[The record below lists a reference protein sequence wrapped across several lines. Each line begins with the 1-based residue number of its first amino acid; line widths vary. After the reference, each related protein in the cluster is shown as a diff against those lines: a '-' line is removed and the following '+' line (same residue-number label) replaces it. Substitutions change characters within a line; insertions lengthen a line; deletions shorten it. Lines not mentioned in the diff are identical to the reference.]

1 MKNIGMKF
9 SLWTNNGALN
19 SKPVFTAF
27 ATSLLYHGHSVV
39 YNDMD
44 GDIHVIWS
52 VLWYGRMAPNKAVW
66 DEAQRQGKPV
76 VVLEVGGIKRGTTW
90 KVGLNGINR
99 AANFGPIGNDESRVR
114 KLGLTLKPWKYN
126 NEYGDIIIACQHAHS
141 HQWRNQKSVQTWV
154 YDSID
159 LLRQHTNRKIIVRP
173 HPRSPIPG
181 IQHEFKNVIL
191 QVPSQI
197 PQTYDDFDFDPSDAY
212 AVINWSSNPAT
223 QAVIQGI
230 PVFVGPD
237 SLAYDVGC
245 TNLASINGP
254 VMPDRTQWLNDIAY
268 TEWTLEEIEQGIP
281 LKRLTSSL

>member
-1 MKNIGMKF
+1 MKF

-52 VLWYGRMAPNKAVW
+52 VLWYGRMAPNKVVW
-66 DEAQRQGKPV
+66 DEAKRQGKPV
-76 VVLEVGGIKRGTTW
+76 IVLEVSGIKRGITW

-99 AANFGPIGNDESRVR
+99 EANFGPKGNDDTRV
-114 KLGLTLKPWKYN
+114 KILGLELKPWQYN
-126 NEYGDIIIACQHAHS
+126 NEYGDIIIACQHNKS

-154 YDSID
+154 FESID

-173 HPRSPIPG
+173 HPRCPIPG
-181 IQHEFKNVIL
+181 IQFEFPNVVIQQPQ
-191 QVPSQI
+191 QVI
-197 PQTYDDFDFDPSDAY
+197 GTYDDFDFDTTNAY
-212 AVINWSSNPAT
+212 AVVNWSSNPAT
-223 QAVIQGI
+223 HAVINGV

-237 SLAYDVGC
+237 SLSFDVGC
-245 TNLASINGP
+245 PNLASINAP
-254 VMPDRTQWLNDIAY
+254 VMPDRTQWLNDLAY
-268 TEWTLEEIEQGIP
+268 TEWTLDEIEQGLP
-281 LKRLTSSL
+281 LNRLTSVL

>member
-1 MKNIGMKF
+1 M
-9 SLWTNNGALN
+9 A
-19 SKPVFTAF
+19 
-27 ATSLLYHGHSVV
+27 
-39 YNDMD
+39 

-76 VVLEVGGIKRGTTW
+76 IVLEVGGIKRGTTW

-99 AANFGPIGNDESRVR
+99 EANFGPMGNDDSRVR
-114 KLGLTLKPWKYN
+114 KLGLRLKPWKYN

-154 YDSID
+154 FDSID

>member
-1 MKNIGMKF
+1 
-9 SLWTNNGALN
+9 
-19 SKPVFTAF
+19 
-27 ATSLLYHGHSVV
+27 
-39 YNDMD
+39 
-44 GDIHVIWS
+44 
-52 VLWYGRMAPNKAVW
+52 MAPNKAVW

-76 VVLEVGGIKRGTTW
+76 IVLEVGGIKRGTTW
-90 KVGLNGINR
+90 KVGLNGINKE
-99 AANFGPIGNDESRVR
+99 ANFGPMGNDDSRVR

-154 YDSID
+154 FDSID

-268 TEWTLEEIEQGIP
+268 TCL
-281 LKRLTSSL
+281 LYTSPSPRDLSTSRMPSSA